1 MIDLLKKTI
10 LSTVGL
16 ASLTQQ
22 KAQELAAEIAR
33 LGNLSQEDMLKLQN
47 ELIERGEAAQ
57 KALSAEIDRR
67 VDSAFIQA
75 GLLKAGMKHEGEAAA
90 STLRSTAEAGMDE
103 ILSRLGVARQEDI
116 EALSKRLDLLE
127 KKLEGK

>member
-1 MIDLLKKTI
+1 MIDLFKKTI
-10 LSTVGL
+10 LSSIGL

-33 LGNLSQEDMLKLQN
+33 LGNLSQEDMQKLQT

-75 GLLKAGMKHEGEAAA
+75 GLLKASVKHEGEAAVSA
-90 STLRSTAEAGMDE
+90 LQSTAEAGIEE
-103 ILSRLGVARQEDI
+103 ILSRLKVARLEDI
-116 EALSKRLDLLE
+116 EALTKRVELLE